1 MKFKLKGYIAFSDNL
16 ERAESDIRE
25 FITQANKRLLTKG
38 IPKDKLDEAARI
50 VNWRIK
56 DDKLSLTIESGRYVR
71 AHTAILR
78 IHKAVAAITGSKH
91 KIGARKIFVD
101 EYIIE
106 IPLERPLEDELPSL
120 PYVSEV
126 NVTPDSIVI
135 RFKDLDESVLREY
148 EIDRIIRL
156 VQSFALPSLIE
167 RATKVA
173 PGTVVSKSKPR
184 VPKFSGDPTQT
195 AFELGWIEEYP
206 GKGQYFYTAPLAKLF
221 RVIEGILI
229 EEVGEK
235 LGFQECLFPKLIPL
249 EIMDK
254 MRYLEGICEGMF
266 YVSSPERDPK
276 LFEELKTKLFITRK
290 IPYDL
295 LRKGLKSPGYALAA
309 AQCEPFYQYL
319 GGKTI
324 RRDKL
329 PIKFMDHSGY
339 TWRYEA
345 GGAKGLERVFELQRI
360 ELVWAGTPEMVEEIR
375 DQTLKESERVADD
388 ILELE
393 WWSEVGDDPFY
404 LVGRFAEDR
413 DIELPDIPKY
423 EIRATLP
430 YRSTPEKKESMA
442 IASCNVHGQHY
453 VKGFSTKLETKEP
466 IWTGC
471 TGLGT
476 TRWLAGFLAQHGFNP
491 EDWPAEVRK
500 MVEPLPAPPEV
511 SA

>member
-16 ERAESDIRE
+16 EKAESDIKE

-38 IPKDKLDEAARI
+38 IPKDKADEAAKI
-50 VNWRIK
+50 VDWKIK
-56 DDKLSLTIESGRYVR
+56 DDRLSLTVESGRYVR
-71 AHTAILR
+71 AHTAMLR
-78 IHKAVAAITGSKH
+78 IHKAAAALVGSKH
-91 KIGARKIFVD
+91 KIGARKIFVN
-101 EYIIE
+101 EYTIE
-106 IPLERPLEDELPSL
+106 IPLEKPLEAELPSL

-126 NVTPDSIVI
+126 NVTQDSII
-135 RFKDLDESVLREY
+135 MRFRDLEESVLREY
-148 EIDRIIRL
+148 EIDRVIRL

-167 RATKVA
+167 RTTKIA
-173 PGTVVSKSKPR
+173 PGTVISRSKPR
-184 VPKFSGDPTQT
+184 TLKFSGDPTQT
-195 AFELGWIEEYP
+195 SFELGWIEEYP
-206 GKGQYFYTAPLAKLF
+206 GKGQYFYTAPLTKLF
-221 RVIEGILI
+221 RAIEGILI

-295 LRKGLKSPGYALAA
+295 LRKGLKSPSYALAA

-319 GGKTI
+319 AGKTI
-324 RRDKL
+324 RKDKL

-393 WWSEVGDDPFY
+393 WWTEVGDDPFY

-423 EIRATLP
+423 EIRAALP

-491 EDWPAEVRK
+491 EDWPRKVRK
-500 MVEPLPAPPEV
+500 MVEPLPPPPEV

>member
-16 ERAESDIRE
+16 EKAESDIKE

-38 IPKDKLDEAARI
+38 IPKDKADEAAKI
-50 VNWRIK
+50 VDWKIK
-56 DDKLSLTIESGRYVR
+56 DDRLSLTVESGRYVR
-71 AHTAILR
+71 AHTAMLR
-78 IHKAVAAITGSKH
+78 IHKAAAALVGSKH
-91 KIGARKIFVD
+91 KIGARKIFVN
-101 EYIIE
+101 EYTIE
-106 IPLERPLEDELPSL
+106 IPLEKPLEAELPSL

-126 NVTPDSIVI
+126 NVTQDSII
-135 RFKDLDESVLREY
+135 MRFRDLEESVLREY
-148 EIDRIIRL
+148 EIDRVIRL

-167 RATKVA
+167 RTTKIA
-173 PGTVVSKSKPR
+173 PGTVISRSKPR
-184 VPKFSGDPTQT
+184 TLKFSGDPTQT
-195 AFELGWIEEYP
+195 SFELGWIEEYP
-206 GKGQYFYTAPLAKLF
+206 GKGQYFYTAPLTKLF
-221 RVIEGILI
+221 RAIEGILI

-295 LRKGLKSPGYALAA
+295 LRKGLKSPSYALAA

-319 GGKTI
+319 AGKTI
-324 RRDKL
+324 RKDKL

-423 EIRATLP
+423 EIRAALP

-491 EDWPAEVRK
+491 EDWPRKVRK
-500 MVEPLPAPPEV
+500 MVEPLPPPPEV